1 MENYWTLNRQGIDVD
16 KFILQTDFSV
26 ITVGRASDQQLQC
39 KSKILVCI
47 YINTMYLK
55 NENKYKIL
63 IIFLITSYYTN
74 KVFITF
80 V

>member
-47 YINTMYLK
+47 YIDTMYLK

>member
-47 YINTMYLK
+47 YIDTMYLK

-74 KVFITF
+74 KVFITS

>member
-74 KVFITF
+74 QVFITF

>member
-16 KFILQTDFSV
+16 KFILQTDSSV

-74 KVFITF
+74 QVFITF

>member
-16 KFILQTDFSV
+16 KFILQTDSSV

-55 NENKYKIL
+55 NENK
-63 IIFLITSYYTN
+63 
-74 KVFITF
+74 
-80 V
+80 

>member
-47 YINTMYLK
+47 YIIVY
-55 NENKYKIL
+55 
-63 IIFLITSYYTN
+63 FYTLEYIEMCC
-74 KVFITF
+74 V
-80 V
+80 

>member
-16 KFILQTDFSV
+16 KFILQTDSSV

-39 KSKILVCI
+39 KSKIRVCI

-55 NENKYKIL
+55 NEKKYKTL
-63 IIFLITSYYTN
+63 IIFLITTYYTN
-74 KVFITF
+74 KIFITS

>member
-16 KFILQTDFSV
+16 KFILQTDSSV

-47 YINTMYLK
+47 YIDTMYLK

-74 KVFITF
+74 QVFITF

>member
-16 KFILQTDFSV
+16 KFILQTDSSV

-74 KVFITF
+74 KVFITS

>member
-16 KFILQTDFSV
+16 KFILQTDSSV

-55 NENKYKIL
+55 NEKKYKIL

-74 KVFITF
+74 KVFITS